1 MRFLLA
7 SLPLAVAVLAVSGG
21 AQAQTVLP
29 LECDDGASVVLSYLD
44 SDFENELSSDLNEC
58 NEAPIGDWNR
68 VGFADS
74 TGAADVSLV
83 GAVSSEDGLELTLE
97 NEIAL
102 DIDSGENAAAAV
114 FVEAEA
120 RFTAPEGDEDIPAE
134 IVVTIARDGVLDDD
148 EIDLAVLGE
157 GVALTEEL
165 EDEPDGELRFEV
177 SLEAGEDYA
186 AVLTN
191 TGELSADGDVTQTV
205 SFRVEVTP
213 VPEAASALMLGVG
226 AAVLCAARVSA
237 RSRRTRNSRAR

>member
-7 SLPLAVAVLAVSGG
+7 SLPLAAALVLPGG
-21 AQAQTVLP
+21 APAQTALP
-29 LECDDGASVVLSYLD
+29 LECDDGASVVLTYLD
-44 SDFENELSSDLNEC
+44 SDFSNELSTDLNEC
-58 NEAPIGDWNR
+58 NESPVGDWNR

-83 GAVSSEDGLELTLE
+83 GAVTSEDGLELTLE
-97 NEIAL
+97 NEISL

-134 IVVTIARDGVLDDD
+134 IVVTLARDGVLDDD
-148 EIDLAVLGE
+148 EIDLAVAGE
-157 GVALTEEL
+157 GVAFDEEL
-165 EDEPDGELRFEV
+165 EDDGDGEHRFPV
-177 SLEAGEDYA
+177 SLEAGEDYI

-191 TGELSADGDVTQTV
+191 TGRLSANGDVTQTV
-205 SFRVEVTP
+205 SMRVEVNP

-226 AAVLCAARVSA
+226 AAVLCAAR
-237 RSRRTRNSRAR
+237 RRT

>member
-7 SLPLAVAVLAVSGG
+7 SLPLAAAMLALPGG
-21 AQAQTVLP
+21 AAAQTLLP
-29 LECDDGASVVLSYLD
+29 LECDEGASVVLAYLD

-68 VGFADS
+68 VGFVDS

-102 DIDSGENAAAAV
+102 DIGSGENAAAAV

-134 IVVTIARDGVLDDD
+134 IVVTIARDGALDDD
-148 EIDLAVLGE
+148 EIDLAVVGE
-157 GVALTEEL
+157 GVALSEEL
-165 EDEPDGELRFEV
+165 ENEEDGELRFPV

-186 AVLTN
+186 AVITN

-205 SFRVEVTP
+205 SLRVEVNP

-226 AAVLCAARVSA
+226 AAVLCAARASA
-237 RSRRTRNSRAR
+237 GSRRRP